1 MTQVRDVAY
10 EVDGMT
16 MVGSLGIPD
25 GPGPKPGVLVAHEA
39 NGLDDH
45 QKGRAG
51 ELAELGYVA
60 FALDYHGGGK
70 PPPFAEAQERTA
82 ALWDDAERMRTIALA
97 GLDVLRSEPAT
108 DPTKVAAIGYCFG
121 GALVLELARTGVD
134 LRAVVGF
141 HPGLR
146 TTRPADSAN
155 IVGTVLICVGSEDP
169 FVTSADRAAFEAE
182 MRVAQVDWRM
192 HLYGG
197 VEHTFT
203 HPHAEAAGL
212 PGLRYHEPSA
222 RRAWRAML
230 ELFDEVF
237 THDAAGHQE

>member
-1 MTQVRDVAY
+1 M
-10 EVDGMT
+10 
-16 MVGSLGIPD
+16 
-25 GPGPKPGVLVAHEA
+25 LVAHEA

-45 QKGRAG
+45 QKGRAR

-60 FALDYHGGGK
+60 FALDYHGGGSHRRSPWPRSG
-70 PPPFAEAQERTA
+70 PPRCGTTPSGCARV
-82 ALWDDAERMRTIALA
+82 ALA
-97 GLDVLRSEPAT
+97 GLDVLRAEPAT

-169 FVTSADRAAFEAE
+169 FVTFEDRAAFEAE
-182 MRVAQVDWRM
+182 MRAAQVDWRM

-222 RRAWRAML
+222 ERAWRAML

-237 THDAAGHQE
+237 TDDAAGHGE